1 MVFNYPLNVTFDT
14 NVLYSSHYNY
24 SDTGRLGLLEQYV
37 RDGKIVVYVSII
49 VYKEYCNYIKKAAEE
64 ITNNLNRALKEN
76 RKIADDSFIAR
87 IGYSDTLKKHV
98 ALEAQKEAM
107 ESFDDFLLR
116 IDARIIRDE
125 NKVDLKKI
133 LDDYFQLNPPFEER
147 KEKRYEFPDAIIA
160 EQIKNTFDNPKQD
173 VAIISR
179 DNGFKAACGEAS
191 NHLFYDSLAAL
202 YDDLNKDNEQYD
214 YALNLV
220 TNTNKELISSSIHT
234 ALLDED
240 LVDVTGQE
248 TDYSGITEGNEYDE
262 SYVEDASDISF
273 EIFSVDEITDKRT
286 TVTLEAKA
294 VITVS
299 CGYDDYDNSPW
310 DSEEKEYY
318 YLERVSLREVHNARF
333 AVRVEIDLNTHK
345 LNVKLGRVLLG
356 PSTRID
362 QTVL

>member
-1 MVFNYPLNVTFDT
+1 M
-14 NVLYSSHYNY
+14 
-24 SDTGRLGLLEQYV
+24 
-37 RDGKIVVYVSII
+37 
-49 VYKEYCNYIKKAAEE
+49 
-64 ITNNLNRALKEN
+64 
-76 RKIADDSFIAR
+76 
-87 IGYSDTLKKHV
+87 
-98 ALEAQKEAM
+98 
-107 ESFDDFLLR
+107 
-116 IDARIIRDE
+116 
-125 NKVDLKKI
+125 DLKKI
-133 LDDYFQLNPPFEER
+133 LDDYFHLRPPFEGR
-147 KEKRYEFPDAIIA
+147 KEKRHEFPDAIIA
-160 EQIKNTFDNPKQD
+160 EQIKRKFDNPKQD
-173 VAIISR
+173 VAIISG
-179 DNGFKAACGEAS
+179 DNGFKAACGDAS

-220 TNTNKELISSSIHT
+220 TNTNKELISSSIQT

-262 SYVEDASDISF
+262 CYVEDASDISF
-273 EIFSVDEITDKRT
+273 KIFCVDEITDKRI
-286 TVTLEAKA
+286 TVTLEAEA

-310 DSEEKEYY
+310 DSEEKEYF

-333 AVRVEIDLNTHK
+333 AVRVEFELNTQN
-345 LNVKLGRVLLG
+345 LNVKPGRVLLG